1 MIKIKAFINGEL
13 LNSYYADGLVVAT
26 PTGSTGYSISCGGP
40 IILPE
45 SPAFV
50 ITPVAPHNLNVRP
63 VVVPDN
69 SVLSFEVEG
78 MGDQFLVSLDSRT
91 ANIDSHVKI
100 EINRNPFD
108 FLLVR
113 LNDSTHLR
121 TLRSK
126 LLWGIDKRN

>member
-1 MIKIKAFINGEL
+1 
-13 LNSYYADGLVVAT
+13 
-26 PTGSTGYSISCGGP
+26 
-40 IILPE
+40 
-45 SPAFV
+45 
-50 ITPVAPHNLNVRP
+50 
-63 VVVPDN
+63 
-69 SVLSFEVEG
+69 